1 MKQKNAFNME
11 SLWPNLDRWEIPKDR
26 VVLNRKLGEGAFG
39 TVYGGEALIED
50 IWVPV
55 AVKTLKQGSNIEEK
69 VGCTFCHSSAMWN
82 KVFKCLNVVGATIQQ
97 SRADH

>member
-1 MKQKNAFNME
+1 MRLLKEQNALTAE
-11 SLWPNLDRWEIPKDR
+11 SLWPALDRWEIPKDR

-55 AVKTLKQGSNIEEK
+55 AVKTLKPGSNTEEK
-69 VGCTFCHSSAMWN
+69 VGCLPSPTYIHTFIIYSGHKIA
-82 KVFKCLNVVGATIQQ
+82 I
-97 SRADH
+97 